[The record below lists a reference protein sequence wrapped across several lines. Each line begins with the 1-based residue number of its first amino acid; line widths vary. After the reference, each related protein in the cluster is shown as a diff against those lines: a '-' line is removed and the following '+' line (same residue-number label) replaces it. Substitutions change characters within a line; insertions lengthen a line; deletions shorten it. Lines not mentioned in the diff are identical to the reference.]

1 MQTLSSHAKMGLPDA
16 PDPGCMPPLTR
27 ALFDKLSAAEAS
39 GRFKM
44 IGGTA
49 LAMWFSHR
57 KSEDI
62 DFAIAAGKLPR
73 AIVDGILAVLNNPLC
88 ITPLSARDDFLNDG
102 LDVDDYHQDWLVD
115 GVKLSFF
122 TYGSSEYHRQVLM
135 DGSGDSRIGH
145 IVIPDV
151 KTISRTKCHA
161 IAHRIKSRDLYDALQ
176 IINHKVMSFG
186 EVIAEMQRSQP
197 HLTYEMAVYR
207 VLDWKIPETDE
218 GLLPVGVQVSIADI
232 RQALANEKKLFEED
246 VAAELFAA
254 VQLLPE
260 LK

>member
-1 MQTLSSHAKMGLPDA
+1 MGLPDK

-27 ALFDKLSAAEAS
+27 ALFDKLSAAEGS

-44 IGGTA
+44 VGGTA
-49 LAMWFSHR
+49 LAMWLAHR

-62 DFAIAAGKLPR
+62 DFAIAAAKLPR
-73 AIVDGILAVLNNPLC
+73 AIVDNILAGLNNPLC

-102 LDVDDYHQDWLVD
+102 IDVDDYHQDWLVD

-135 DGSGDSRIGH
+135 DGSDDSRIGH
-145 IVIPDV
+145 ITIPHV
-151 KTISRTKCHA
+151 KTIARTKCHA
-161 IAHRIKSRDLYDALQ
+161 LAHRIKSRDLYDALQ
-176 IINHKVMSFG
+176 IINQKVMSFG

-232 RQALANEKKLFEED
+232 RQALANEKKLFEEE
-246 VAAELFAA
+246 VAAELSATT
-254 VQLLPE
+254 QPRPSSLE
-260 LK
+260 